1 LKAKRTILI
10 LSDWFLPGYKAGGPI
25 QSIANLV
32 AHLHEEFKIK
42 IITTDRD
49 FKSNQA
55 YDSVELDKWLNLYG
69 VEVYYVGIDN
79 LHSNYILNLIQ
90 STPHDLLYLNSL
102 FSKYFA
108 VMPLR
113 WKKKGL
119 IHSKIVLAPR
129 GMLRKTALAVKP
141 IKKKLFLRYAKIY
154 KLFQDVI
161 WQSTSKEETFEIKK
175 EIGTKVNVIQISNF
189 PSASKLVNPITKV
202 PFQLKLCFIARIV
215 DIKNLSFAIDV
226 LMKVN
231 RNFKIQFD
239 VYGPAEDEKYFEMC
253 QEKACLLPNHISYNY
268 KGPLPSDLVDETLV
282 NYHTLFLPTQTEN
295 FGHIIVQSLQNGRP
309 VLISDNTPWKNL
321 SQHEAGFDINLTAIN
336 DFVSALETLA
346 ELDDTDYHVMCK
358 SSKIYIDTCLNIEN
372 LKQEYINL
380 FRS

>member
-49 FKSNQA
+49 FKSNQV
-55 YDSVELDKWLNLYG
+55 YDSITSDEWLNLYG
-69 VEVYYVGIDN
+69 VEIYYISLDN

-119 IHSKIVLAPR
+119 INSKIVLAPR

-154 KLFQDVI
+154 KLFQNI
-161 WQSTSKEETFEIKK
+161 TWQSTSKEETFEIKK
-175 EIGTKVNVIQISNF
+175 EIGVKINVVQVSNF
-189 PSASKLVNPITKV
+189 PSAIKHIQAIEKK

-231 RNFKIQFD
+231 HRFDVLID
-239 VYGPAEDEKYFEMC
+239 VYGPAEDEVYFALC
-253 QEKACLLPNHISYNY
+253 QEKAEHLPKNISYNY
-268 KGPLPSDLVDETLV
+268 KGALPSDLVDLTLA
-282 NYHTLFLPTQTEN
+282 NYHALFLPTQTEN
-295 FGHIIVQSLQNGRP
+295 FGHVIVQSLQNGRP
-309 VLISDNTPWKNL
+309 VIISDNTPWKNL
-321 SQHEAGFDINLTAIN
+321 SQHEAGFDINLTTLKE
-336 DFVSALETLA
+336 FVSAIEAMA
-346 ELDDTDYHVMCK
+346 ELPDEDYRIM
-358 SSKIYIDTCLNIEN
+358 SKASKLYINQQLNIDEIKAKY
-372 LKQEYINL
+372 LEL
-380 FRS
+380 FA